1 MNKTVIKLVLITVSI
16 IGLLLGYRLLDI
28 NNPSGNNFDK
38 CVTIKIEINN
48 DLSSNEYCTNSEFLG
63 ELVDEYSDDFLPVF
77 TGEKSNPFGRLLVE
91 LKGYSLEGNEFFFIY
106 VDNVYGSYGIDQQ
119 PLEDGVT
126 YELRLGTY

>member
-1 MNKTVIKLVLITVSI
+1 MNKTVIKLVLVTVSI

-28 NNPSGNNFDK
+28 NNPSGNTFDK
-38 CVTIKIEINN
+38 CVTIKTTINN

-77 TGEKSNPFGRLLVE
+77 TGGKSNPFGRLLVE
-91 LKGYSLEGNEFFFIY
+91 LKGYNLEGNEFFFIY
-106 VDNVYGSYGIDQQ
+106 IDNVYGSYGIDQQ